1 MVDIGNTTRAGQASG
16 GKGNQMVAK
25 TCSIEILVV
34 FGLLI
39 GVAAAQ
45 TLDVTKDVKEAQETI
60 AVFKKAD
67 PALSRFFDNAVGY
80 AVFPTVVKGAVGV
93 GGARGSG
100 IVFEKGKAVGKA
112 SLTQA
117 TLGAQLG
124 GQTYSEVIFFETV
137 PAFTDFTKGALALA
151 AQVSAV
157 AASADASKNV
167 NYQDGVAVFT
177 IGKGGLMAE
186 ASVGGQKF
194 TFEPFARK

>member
-1 MVDIGNTTRAGQASG
+1 
-16 GKGNQMVAK
+16 MVAK
-25 TCSIEILVV
+25 TVGVGILLV
-34 FGLLI
+34 FGLLNRT
-39 GVAAAQ
+39 VAAQ
-45 TLDVTKDVKEAQETI
+45 TIDVSKDVKEAQETI

-67 PALSRFFDNAVGY
+67 PKLSRFFDNAVGY
-80 AVFPTVVKGAVGV
+80 AVFPTVVKGAAGV

-112 SLTQA
+112 SLTQG
-117 TLGAQLG
+117 TIGAQLG

-137 PAFTDFTKGALALA
+137 PAFTDFKKGELALA

-157 AASADASKNV
+157 AASADASKNAK
-167 NYQDGVAVFT
+167 YQDGVAVFT

-194 TFEPFARK
+194 GFEPFEKK